1 MFGQIAIKL
10 RKFIRLYYLNRI
22 LAGILLWLSGAVT
35 FFVLLVLLEQLL
47 WLDKATK
54 TILVSTSGVAFV
66 VFWCR
71 LVGWFFWKWIKPGF
85 GMKPIDAAKL
95 IADRDK
101 TVGDQL
107 VNLVQLTQSSHDSDL
122 LEASIE
128 QKSERLLPLD
138 FFKTIDWSKAYKRA
152 LGMIPAALIVLIV
165 LSVGGWSNFASGI
178 DRVVKFRKTFT
189 PPPPYSFIV
198 DNQSLEGIANSYF

>member
-35 FFVLLVLLEQLL
+35 FFVLLVLLEQSL

-66 VFWCR
+66 VFWYR
-71 LVGWFFWKWIKPGF
+71 LVGRFFWKWIKPGF

-107 VNLVQLTQSSHDSDL
+107 VNLV
-122 LEASIE
+122 
-128 QKSERLLPLD
+128 LD
-138 FFKTIDWSKAYKRA
+138 YK
-152 LGMIPAALIVLIV
+152 
-165 LSVGGWSNFASGI
+165 
-178 DRVVKFRKTFT
+178 VVKIMHLQDIFSLKWRILEKYCMIKKMT
-189 PPPPYSFIV
+189 PFI
-198 DNQSLEGIANSYF
+198 NI